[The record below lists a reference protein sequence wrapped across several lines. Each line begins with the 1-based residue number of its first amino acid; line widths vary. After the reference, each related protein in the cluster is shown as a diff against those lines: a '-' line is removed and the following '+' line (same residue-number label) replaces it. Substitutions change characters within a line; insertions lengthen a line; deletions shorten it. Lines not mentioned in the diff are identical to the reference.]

1 MIKKQDELEDSY
13 AEHGQDF
20 ISYHEKEGALKAL
33 EIVNMGSKYH
43 VETEWQPV
51 KKTSTVCHKDG
62 SDQLFPTLL
71 KYVNYE
77 GS

>member
-1 MIKKQDELEDSY
+1 MHRKLLGKGSRPKIIKS
-13 AEHGQDF
+13 
-20 ISYHEKEGALKAL
+20 EKIFEINITLKR
-33 EIVNMGSKYH
+33 NKN
-43 VETEWQPV
+43 
-51 KKTSTVCHKDG
+51 TVCHRDG